1 MRARRSLEE
10 AANEPDFTRNRAGA
24 YASGTPGC
32 ASLALRFES
41 PIAAAQTLDQRTYA
55 LLNTYAAI
63 LEEAADIVRD
73 PAVPL
78 AVKRA
83 LGDAERAATPAVEA
97 AEAAFRVYAQARG
110 DERAAASHRLEEAV
124 DQAKPAVDAL
134 QQLVRDQR

>member
-1 MRARRSLEE
+1 MNRTLRVIALALTL
-10 AANEPDFTRNRAGA
+10 AA
-24 YASGTPGC
+24 TPGC

-134 QQLVRDQR
+134 QQLVREQR